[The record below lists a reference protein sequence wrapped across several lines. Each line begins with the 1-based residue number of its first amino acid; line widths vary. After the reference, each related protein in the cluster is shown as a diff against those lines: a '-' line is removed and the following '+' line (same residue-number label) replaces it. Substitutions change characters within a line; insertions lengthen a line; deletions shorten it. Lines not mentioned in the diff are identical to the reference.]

1 MTSQIESILLLVLD
15 YENEI
20 KRAWNTMV
28 ETTCGARGTLVF
40 LCIVEICASQ
50 LMREQLL

>member
-20 KRAWNTMV
+20 KRAWNTIV
-28 ETTCGARGTLVF
+28 ETTIGLFEGVLSVQS
-40 LCIVEICASQ
+40 IVTITESF
-50 LMREQLL
+50 ETSK